1 MSGSKSQELYAS
13 AVKKLQ
19 KQLQDSITGEAQNII
34 DGIDENFRKLKE
46 ERRRIERARQEKS
59 RAEARKELDSLVKE
73 NNKKK
78 TPAAALFEPGGL
90 DEMLNK
96 GELWR
101 KKILLTASYQQEFP
115 KTNKYLSRIFSRS
128 QQKTHMDVILNY
140 VAEYGTS
147 YVATG
152 DKTPDD
158 TFLRVVTRS
167 YEDMDSDER
176 RGLKK
181 KSKRSK
187 SNKKKSNKKKSNK
200 KKSNKKK
207 STKRKRKSKK
217 GRR

>member
-1 MSGSKSQELYAS
+1 MSESRSQELYDS

-46 ERRRIERARQEKS
+46 ERKRVERERQEKS
-59 RAEARKELDSLVKE
+59 RAEARKELDSLIKE

-78 TPAAALFEPGGL
+78 TSAAQLFEPGGL

-101 KKILLTASYQQEFP
+101 KKISLTALYQQEFP
-115 KTNKYLSRIFSRS
+115 KTNKYLTRICKK
-128 QQKTHMDVILNY
+128 QKTHMDIILNY
-140 VAEYGTS
+140 VAENGLT

-158 TFLRVVTRS
+158 TFLRVVRTS
-167 YEDMDSDER
+167 YEEMDSDER
-176 RGLKK
+176 RGLKRKSK
-181 KSKRSK
+181 KSKKNK
-187 SNKKKSNKKKSNK
+187 SKKSKKSK
-200 KKSNKKK
+200 KKK
-207 STKRKRKSKK
+207 STKKKKRKSKK
-217 GRR
+217 RTR